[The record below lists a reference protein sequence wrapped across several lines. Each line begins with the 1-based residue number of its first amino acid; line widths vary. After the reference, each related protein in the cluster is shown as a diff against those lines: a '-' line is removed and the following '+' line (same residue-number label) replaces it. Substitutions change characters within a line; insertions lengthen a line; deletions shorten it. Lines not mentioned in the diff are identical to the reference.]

1 MGNIIN
7 VYHICI
13 IRAGLVIDN
22 KLISDFRTDMLS
34 TFTALNNQEN
44 GGKRWMFP
52 TLVWLDTLVG
62 DVDTT
67 CNERNHKRPLSSC
80 VLPDT
85 RCVCN
90 IHTAIALLRGSQYST
105 NTMKSKERWKQLWEN
120 KTDFNWISARFS
132 S

>member
-44 GGKRWMFP
+44 GGKR
-52 TLVWLDTLVG
+52 
-62 DVDTT
+62 
-67 CNERNHKRPLSSC
+67 
-80 VLPDT
+80 
-85 RCVCN
+85 
-90 IHTAIALLRGSQYST
+90 
-105 NTMKSKERWKQLWEN
+105 
-120 KTDFNWISARFS
+120 
-132 S
+132 